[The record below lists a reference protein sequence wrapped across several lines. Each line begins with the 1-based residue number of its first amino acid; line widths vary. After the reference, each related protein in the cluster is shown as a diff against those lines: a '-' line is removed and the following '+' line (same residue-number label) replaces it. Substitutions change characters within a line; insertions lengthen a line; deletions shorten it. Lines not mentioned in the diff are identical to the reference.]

1 MNVDNL
7 KFISNNVE
15 GIQTSEKRIKIFK
28 YLKNSVSPNG
38 FIFLQETHSF
48 IDGKKSWCN
57 GLSGNL
63 YFLIEKLIHAAK
75 Q

>member
-38 FIFLQETHSF
+38 FIFL
-48 IDGKKSWCN
+48 
-57 GLSGNL
+57 
-63 YFLIEKLIHAAK
+63 
-75 Q
+75 